1 MKITID
7 LEQDPKTPI
16 AIATH
21 GQAEER
27 ATAKIC
33 LNTLKVL
40 KSRNFSGSQLMAIE
54 TLVAPLQK
62 AVRGAQK
69 RAAHDG

>member
-7 LEQDPKTPI
+7 LDQDPQTPV

-21 GQAEER
+21 GQGEER

-33 LNTLKVL
+33 LKTLKVL
-40 KSRNFSGSQLMAIE
+40 KSRNFSGSELMAIE

-62 AVRGAQK
+62 AVRSAQK
-69 RAAHDG
+69 VIGG